1 MSRSFKEDFKIG
13 TESERST
20 HSILQNHFKT
30 PLTRTPSHSRFDYE
44 GATIYVELK
53 TRTNAYRRYPTTMIP
68 TGKCIAADTSN
79 RQVFFV
85 FKFTDGLYFIEYN
98 KALFDTFERD
108 DFQRP
113 DRIDHVD
120 KRQSYTYI
128 PIQSL
133 QPIFTEKSNTI

>member
-1 MSRSFKEDFKIG
+1 MSRSFKEDFKVG

-20 HSILQNHFKT
+20 HSTLQTHFKQ
-30 PLTRTPSHSRFDYE
+30 PLARTPAHHRFDYE

-68 TGKCIAADTSN
+68 TSKCITADNTN
-79 RQVFFV
+79 RKVFFV
-85 FKFTDGLYFIEYN
+85 FKFTDGLYFIEYD
-98 KALFDTFERD
+98 KILFDTFERD

-113 DRIDHVD
+113 DRIDHTD

-133 QPIFTEKSNTI
+133 TQIFTE